1 MAPLSSTMKI
11 ELPYRAPYHWAALLG
26 FLSMRAIPGVER
38 VEREAY
44 ARTIELDGAVG
55 TLTVTHA
62 PRGDRLIAT
71 VNFPHLEARPEI
83 RARLR
88 RIFDLDADPAAIA
101 ARLGADPALA
111 PLVAAR
117 PGLRVPGAW
126 DGFEV
131 AVRAILGQQ
140 ITVAGAIRLAG
151 KIVAMH
157 GTPLPPGLVEPGL
170 THLFPRPGIIAQVNL
185 APLGMPGARA
195 RALSAVAAAH
205 VVDPTLFTGGM
216 GLAAGIARLVAL
228 PGIGEW
234 TACYIAMRALREPD
248 AFLTGDIGL
257 MRALADAN
265 GKRPTKAELSARA
278 EAWRPWRAYA
288 ALHLWTADGARRAE
302 AAAFAAAA
310 KAPV

>member
-1 MAPLSSTMKI
+1 MSGLTMKL
-11 ELPYRAPYHWAALLG
+11 ELSYHAPYDWAALLG
-26 FLSMRAIPGVER
+26 FLAMRAIPGVER
-38 VEREAY
+38 VEGDRY

-55 TLTVTHA
+55 TLAVTRA
-62 PRGDRLIAT
+62 PRAGRLIAT
-71 VNFPHLEARPEI
+71 VKFPHADARPEI

-88 RIFDLDADPAAIA
+88 RIFDLDADPHAIA
-101 ARLGADPALA
+101 SRLGADPALA

-140 ITVAGAIRLAG
+140 ITVLGAIRLAG
-151 KIVAMH
+151 KIVAAH
-157 GTPLPPGLVEPGL
+157 GTPLPPEIAEPGL
-170 THLFPRPGIIAQVNL
+170 THIFPTAEAIAHVNL
-185 APLGMPGARA
+185 APLGMPSARA
-195 RALSAVAAAH
+195 RALSAMAAAH
-205 VVDPTLFTGGM
+205 VADPTLFIGGA
-216 GLAAGIARLVAL
+216 GLEADIKRLVAL

-248 AFLTGDIGL
+248 AFLAGDIGL
-257 MRALADAN
+257 MRALADVN
-265 GKRPTKAELSARA
+265 GKRPTKAELAARA

-310 KAPV
+310 TPPV

>member
-1 MAPLSSTMKI
+1 MKLELS
-11 ELPYRAPYHWAALLG
+11 YRAPYDWAALLG
-26 FLSMRAIPGVER
+26 FLAMRAIPGVER
-38 VEREAY
+38 VEGEAY

-62 PRGDRLIAT
+62 PRADRLIAT
-71 VNFPHLEARPEI
+71 VKFPHAEARPEI

-88 RIFDLDADPAAIA
+88 RIFDLDADPQVIA
-101 ARLGADPALA
+101 ARLGTDAALA
-111 PLVAAR
+111 PLIAAR

-131 AVRAILGQQ
+131 AIRAILGQQ

-151 KIVAMH
+151 KIVAAH
-157 GTPLPPGLVEPGL
+157 GTPLPPALAEPGL
-170 THLFPRPGIIAQVNL
+170 THLFPRPETIAQVNL
-185 APLGMPGARA
+185 APHGMPGARA
-195 RALSAVAAAH
+195 RALSAMAAAH
-205 VVDPTLFTGGM
+205 VADPTLFAGGA
-216 GLAAGIARLVAL
+216 GLESGIARLIAL

-257 MRALADAN
+257 MRALADAK
-265 GKRPTKAELSARA
+265 GKRPTKAELAARA

-288 ALHLWTADGARRAE
+288 ALHLWTADGARRAA
-302 AAAFAAAA
+302 AAAFAASA

>member
-1 MAPLSSTMKI
+1 MRLELS
-11 ELPYRAPYHWAALLG
+11 YRAPYDWAAMLD
-26 FLSMRAIPGVER
+26 FLAMRSIPGVER
-38 VEREAY
+38 VEGDRY

-55 TLTVTHA
+55 TINVARASRADQLV
-62 PRGDRLIAT
+62 AT
-71 VNFPHLEARPEI
+71 VKFPRADARPEI

-88 RIFDLDADPAAIA
+88 RIFDLDADPAAIT

-151 KIVAMH
+151 KLVAAH
-157 GTPLPPGLVEPGL
+157 GTPLPPELAEPGL
-170 THLFPRPGIIAQVNL
+170 THLFPRAEVIARANL

-195 RALSAVAAAH
+195 RALSAMAAAH
-205 VVDPTLFTGGM
+205 VADPTLFVGGD
-216 GLAAGIARLVAL
+216 GLEVGIKRLVAL

-257 MRALADAN
+257 MRALADSD
-265 GKRPTKAELSARA
+265 GRRPSKAELAARA

-288 ALHLWTADGARRAE
+288 ALHLWTADGARRTKPE
-302 AAAFAAAA
+302 AFAAAA
-310 KAPV
+310 KPLV

>member
-1 MAPLSSTMKI
+1 MKLELS
-11 ELPYRAPYHWAALLG
+11 YRPPFDWAAMLG
-26 FLSMRAIPGVER
+26 FLAMRAIPGVER
-38 VEREAY
+38 VEADRY
-44 ARTIELDGAVG
+44 ARTIEFNGAVG
-55 TLTVTHA
+55 TIVVTQGSRA
-62 PRGDRLIAT
+62 DRLVAT
-71 VNFPHLEARPEI
+71 VRFPHAGARPEI

-88 RIFDLDADPAAIA
+88 RIFDLDANPAVIA

-151 KIVAMH
+151 RIVAAH
-157 GTPLPPGLVEPGL
+157 GAPLPPELAEQGL
-170 THLFPRPGIIAQVNL
+170 THLFPQAEIIARTNL

-195 RALSAVAAAH
+195 RALSAMAAAQ
-205 VVDPTLFTGGM
+205 VADPTLFIGGA
-216 GLAAGIARLVAL
+216 GLDAGIKRLIAL

-265 GKRPTKAELSARA
+265 GRRPTKAELAARA
-278 EAWRPWRAYA
+278 ETWRPWRAYA
-288 ALHLWTADGARRAE
+288 ALHLWTADGARRAQPAPFAT
-302 AAAFAAAA
+302 AAT
-310 KAPV
+310 PTV